1 MKAFGLCAKGRGGP
15 AFHRFG
21 GIREAQ
27 AAAVRQHGPISGTAP
42 TPARA
47 FLLSLLEDKH
57 KDRCIVMVLNIKDA
71 EADRLARQV
80 ARLTGESITRTVV
93 IALQEKLARE
103 ERRRNDDGML
113 VDDVLAIA
121 RSLSAQPTLDARSD
135 EDILGFDALVR

>member
-1 MKAFGLCAKGRGGP
+1 
-15 AFHRFG
+15 
-21 GIREAQ
+21 
-27 AAAVRQHGPISGTAP
+27 
-42 TPARA
+42 
-47 FLLSLLEDKH
+47 
-57 KDRCIVMVLNIKDA
+57 MVLNIKDA